1 MRNVIIGT
9 SGHIDHGKT
18 SLIKALT
25 GIDTDRLKEE
35 KEKGISIDIGFSYLN
50 INNHNIGIIDIPGH
64 EKFIKNMLAGA
75 SSIDICL
82 FIVAADDGIMPQT
95 VEHFDILN
103 LLNIKHGI
111 VILNKCDRVNEA
123 VINKRINEIKEFTED
138 SFLQNTPI
146 IQTSI
151 YDSESIERLKNCIEE
166 TVINL
171 ESTNNS
177 VNIFRMPIDRSFT
190 IKGIGNVIT
199 GTTIGK
205 NVNVGEKYEIL
216 PQKQLVTVKNI
227 QSHGID
233 YDTLESNNR
242 CALNISYNEKFT
254 IKRGN
259 VIATPNI
266 LSTTSIIDINLK
278 CLKNSKISIKN
289 GQRVRLYHLANEVMA
304 RVKILEADQ
313 INKGETMFAQ
323 LILEKPIIALDND
336 TVVIRNFS
344 PLVTI
349 GGGNIINVNATS
361 CKRFDQGY
369 LKQLN
374 EQLENNDLKRL
385 ENIILEHSHSFLTYE
400 QLEQYLVNIDN
411 YKQIINNDLN
421 EKLVH
426 INRSVIHKDYLVN
439 KENEVETYLQSFHQK
454 NPFVSGENLT
464 QVKKQF
470 FPNIKNN
477 DVNEILKLMN
487 FKIDSN
493 LISLKDFNIKL
504 SEEEVIVRSII
515 IKKYKKAGY
524 TLQKV
529 DDIKSQI
536 NNKVVF
542 DNVFKLLT
550 QNGTLIHIEN
560 DLFLLN
566 HLYNDLIASLE
577 QMDKITLSDVR
588 DLTNSNRKSVVA
600 ILEYLDRKL
609 ITKRIENYRVLIK
622 KEQK

>member
-123 VINKRINEIKEFTED
+123 VMNKRINEIKEFTED